1 MTILTRPLT
10 WFATAALS
18 LAALPAMAASAV
30 QPFQADYQASYMGMQ
45 ANGTMSV
52 TSEGA
57 NKWRYSLKV
66 KNQLADLSQST
77 VFEDAN
83 GQLRPLSSQ
92 DSSVLLVKKR
102 NVQATY
108 NWTSNQAAWTG
119 DLKPDRRGPI
129 ALKPGDLDALLINLA
144 IMRDLAANKPLNYR
158 MVDEG
163 RIKPMSYKV
172 VGKEQVNVGGKS
184 YEATKVSRVDGN
196 KELIAWIVPQLP
208 VPARL
213 LQREND
219 RDALDL
225 TIKAVN

>member
-1 MTILTRPLT
+1 MNTLTRPLN
-10 WFATAALS
+10 WIAAAALS
-18 LAALPAMAASAV
+18 LASLPVLAAQPV
-30 QPFQADYQASYMGMQ
+30 KPFQADYLASYMGMQ

-52 TSEGA
+52 SSEGA

-77 VFEDAN
+77 VFEEAN

-102 NVQATY
+102 NVQANY
-108 NWTSNQAAWTG
+108 NWTSNQATWTG
-119 DLKPDRRGPI
+119 DLKPDRRGPV
-129 ALKPGDLDALLINLA
+129 ALKAGDLDALLINLA
-144 IMRDLAANKPLNYR
+144 IVRDLAANKPLSYR

-163 RIKPMSYKV
+163 RIKPMTYTV
-172 VGKEQVNVGGKS
+172 VGKEQVSVGGKN
-184 YEATKVSRVDGN
+184 YDATKVSRVDGN
-196 KELIAWIVPQLP
+196 KELLAWIVPQLP

-213 LQREND
+213 LQRENG